1 MFVKQL
7 LKSSDA
13 FLNCVMS
20 DLDNRY
26 LKINN
31 KYIVKNKTLDKK
43 RNLNEIFMPSFIRD
57 LCHVTLDST
66 IEVTEYDISK
76 IDVLSAVVFNI
87 RILGNP
93 AGYYNVILDGKDITS
108 MLHGLI
114 VNNVG
119 QRFALL
125 TKCDIKIVATVTETS
140 GVGVVDSESV
150 IVEAGAGIKKIKNL
164 RNTNMSFK
172 LETDYKKLGVGG
184 LNDEFIKIFRRAFIS
199 RIMPDDTAK
208 KLGVKH
214 VRGLIMYGPPGCGKT
229 LTART
234 ISKMLHCSSEP
245 KIISGPEIFNK
256 YVGESERK
264 VRELFKDAED
274 NPNDFHV
281 IIIDEI
287 DAMCRKRGSG
297 DDSGGSRVNDSIVNQ
312 LLAKIDGVNSI
323 DNILLIGM
331 TNRLDMMDKALL
343 RPGRFEVQIEV
354 GLPDKKGRKEILTIH
369 TKTMT
374 DGGVLD
380 ENVNIDKL
388 ATHTKNFTGA
398 EIEGLVK
405 SAVSFATQ
413 RHVDNDDMSKLHDIE
428 NIMVM
433 ESDFDSALGEVTPA
447 FGLAN
452 EHELAVLLGNGVID
466 TWKAFQV
473 FEEKLKA
480 SIFNRIQTTKSI
492 LLHGQRGC
500 GKTALIARIG
510 LEYNI
515 PFVKLIKMESLI
527 TMSESER
534 INEINSIF
542 NDSKRSENSIILI
555 DDIERIIEYVD
566 IGPRFSNQL
575 LQCMLV
581 MINMAT
587 ENNLTIV
594 VTSSLDIRIIDALG
608 FCFDDAFEIPLPTT
622 REDKHEIVS
631 ITKTNLVM
639 DDDLPIP
646 IKRFYS

>member
-1 MFVKQL
+1 
-7 LKSSDA
+7 
-13 FLNCVMS
+13 
-20 DLDNRY
+20 
-26 LKINN
+26 
-31 KYIVKNKTLDKK
+31 
-43 RNLNEIFMPSFIRD
+43 
-57 LCHVTLDST
+57 
-66 IEVTEYDISK
+66 
-76 IDVLSAVVFNI
+76 
-87 RILGNP
+87 
-93 AGYYNVILDGKDITS
+93 
-108 MLHGLI
+108 
-114 VNNVG
+114 
-119 QRFALL
+119 
-125 TKCDIKIVATVTETS
+125 
-140 GVGVVDSESV
+140 
-150 IVEAGAGIKKIKNL
+150 
-164 RNTNMSFK
+164 
-172 LETDYKKLGVGG
+172 
-184 LNDEFIKIFRRAFIS
+184 
-199 RIMPDDTAK
+199 
-208 KLGVKH
+208 
-214 VRGLIMYGPPGCGKT
+214 
-229 LTART
+229 
-234 ISKMLHCSSEP
+234 MLHCSSEP